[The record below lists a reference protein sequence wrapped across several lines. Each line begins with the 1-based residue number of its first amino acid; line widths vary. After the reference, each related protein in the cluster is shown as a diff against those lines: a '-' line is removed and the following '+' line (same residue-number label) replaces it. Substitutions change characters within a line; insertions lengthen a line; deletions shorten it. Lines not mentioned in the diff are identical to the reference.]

1 MTPTVSGR
9 APEVKTLGL
18 VCAAHLVSH
27 FHGLVLVPLFPLL
40 HQRLGVDF
48 VRLGL
53 AITLAN
59 VASALVQVPV
69 GWLVDRVGSRRMLI
83 GGLCLSSA
91 AFGCFG
97 LYPHYAVLM
106 VAAVVFG
113 MANAVYHPSD
123 YAILG
128 AAVEPAR
135 VGRAFSFHTFAGYL
149 GGALAPPVM
158 LVVSTHAGL
167 SAALFVAASIGLAV
181 AVLLAF
187 SGWLDAVTAPLPRA
201 VTGGSAPAARLPIA
215 RLLSPTIISL
225 TAFFAL
231 LSLSTGALTN
241 FSVVALK
248 ALYAVP
254 LVVANGA
261 LSAFLTATA
270 IGVLAGGVIADMTR
284 RHGEVAAAAFAATA
298 TIVFLIGTVPLNAV
312 ALIAA
317 MGSAGFLSGM
327 IAPSRDMMVRAAA
340 PPGAA
345 GRVFGIVTTGFN
357 IGGTIGPMLG
367 GWIMDRGA
375 PRWVFYSSA
384 VFMLITVVMALG
396 TEWRGRRRRVPSHA
410 DAAA

>member
-1 MTPTVSGR
+1 MTPAASGR
-9 APEVKTLGL
+9 AAEAKTLGL
-18 VCAAHLVSH
+18 ICSAHLVSH

-59 VASALVQVPV
+59 VASAVAQAPV
-69 GWLVDRVGSRRMLI
+69 GWLVDRIGSRRMLI
-83 GGLCLSSA
+83 GGLCLSGA

-97 LYPHYAVLM
+97 LYPHYACLLAA
-106 VAAVVFG
+106 AAVFG
-113 MANAVYHPSD
+113 VANAVYHPSD
-123 YAILG
+123 YAVLG
-128 AAVEPAR
+128 AAIEPAR

-149 GGALAPPVM
+149 GGAIAPPVM
-158 LVVSTHAGL
+158 LLVSTHAGL
-167 SAALFVAASIGLAV
+167 NAAFFVAALIGPTV
-181 AVLLAF
+181 ALPIAL
-187 SGWLDAVTAPLPRA
+187 SSRLDAATALARADISGPAPGGRVTA
-201 VTGGSAPAARLPIA
+201 A
-215 RLLSPTIISL
+215 RLLSPTIIGL
-225 TAFFAL
+225 TVFFAL

-248 ALYAVP
+248 ALYDVR

-270 IGVLAGGVIADMTR
+270 VGVLAGGVIADVTR
-284 RHGEVAAAAFAATA
+284 RHGEVAAAAFGATA
-298 TIVFLIGTVPLNAV
+298 AIVFLIGTVPLNTV
-312 ALIAA
+312 VLIAA
-317 MGSAGFLSGM
+317 MTAAGFLSGM

-345 GRVFGIVTTGFN
+345 GRVFGIVTMGLN

-375 PRWVFYSSA
+375 PRWVFYASV
-384 VFMLITVVMALG
+384 VFMLVTVVVALG
-396 TEWRGRRRRVPSHA
+396 TEWRGRQRAARSHV
-410 DAAA
+410 DATA